1 MNQKHQAKL
10 KAREARQARQAR
22 RVINGIFI
30 GLIVL
35 MILFL
40 LCYYFFFGLSVGEDA
55 DGLNSQPQQWADTAK
70 WLPLPAS
77 KTTLKNG
84 TGNRTQILGDGRL

>member
-10 KAREARQARQAR
+10 KAREARQAR

-40 LCYYFFFGLSVGEDA
+40 LCYYFFFG
-55 DGLNSQPQQWADTAK
+55 
-70 WLPLPAS
+70 
-77 KTTLKNG
+77 
-84 TGNRTQILGDGRL
+84 

>member
-35 MILFL
+35 MI
-40 LCYYFFFGLSVGEDA
+40 CSSSATISSSD
-55 DGLNSQPQQWADTAK
+55 D
-70 WLPLPAS
+70 
-77 KTTLKNG
+77 
-84 TGNRTQILGDGRL
+84 

>member
-30 GLIVL
+30 GLFVL

-40 LCYYFFFGLSVGEDA
+40 LCYYFFFG
-55 DGLNSQPQQWADTAK
+55 
-70 WLPLPAS
+70 
-77 KTTLKNG
+77 
-84 TGNRTQILGDGRL
+84 

>member
-1 MNQKHQAKL
+1 MKRKSYKNACVPFIKLFLNTYLKTTITMNQKHQAKL

-40 LCYYFFFGLSVGEDA
+40 LCYYFFFG
-55 DGLNSQPQQWADTAK
+55 
-70 WLPLPAS
+70 
-77 KTTLKNG
+77 
-84 TGNRTQILGDGRL
+84 

>member
-30 GLIVL
+30 GLILL
-35 MILFL
+35 MVIFL
-40 LCYYFFFGLSVGEDA
+40 LGYYLLF
-55 DGLNSQPQQWADTAK
+55 N
-70 WLPLPAS
+70 
-77 KTTLKNG
+77 
-84 TGNRTQILGDGRL
+84 

>member
-1 MNQKHQAKL
+1 MNIPSAAPSLPVCTKTIYYHEPKHQAKL
-10 KAREARQARQAR
+10 KAHEARQARQAR

-40 LCYYFFFGLSVGEDA
+40 LCYYFFFG
-55 DGLNSQPQQWADTAK
+55 
-70 WLPLPAS
+70 
-77 KTTLKNG
+77 
-84 TGNRTQILGDGRL
+84 

>member
-1 MNQKHQAKL
+1 MVSRTILPLLISKNKQLDRWNGRKGAPETRFTPPAACQCAQRPFTTMNQKHQAKL

-40 LCYYFFFGLSVGEDA
+40 LCYYFFFG
-55 DGLNSQPQQWADTAK
+55 
-70 WLPLPAS
+70 
-77 KTTLKNG
+77 
-84 TGNRTQILGDGRL
+84 